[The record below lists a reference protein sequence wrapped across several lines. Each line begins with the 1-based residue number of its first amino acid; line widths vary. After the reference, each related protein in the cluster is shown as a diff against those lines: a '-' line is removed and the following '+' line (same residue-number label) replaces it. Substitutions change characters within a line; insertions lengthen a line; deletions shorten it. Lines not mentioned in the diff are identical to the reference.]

1 MIKKYSDF
9 FHFSAVNFVVTI
21 LRSLEQ
27 HSNHVDIRQS
37 LIKMYRLF
45 FDDNKK
51 NKHARVLFEGAPCLF
66 YFTEQVK

>member
-1 MIKKYSDF
+1 VIKNIRIF
-9 FHFSAVNFVVTI
+9 FLAVNLVVTI

-45 FDDNKK
+45 FNNKK

-66 YFTEQVK
+66 YLTEQVK